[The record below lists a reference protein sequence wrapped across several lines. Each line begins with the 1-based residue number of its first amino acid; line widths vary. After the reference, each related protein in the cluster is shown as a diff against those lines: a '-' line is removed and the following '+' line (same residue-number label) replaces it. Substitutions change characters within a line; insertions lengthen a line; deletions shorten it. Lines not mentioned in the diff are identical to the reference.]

1 MKQDYCLIWSL
12 NLYSLTCLGLSLGL
26 FPHFPSGVTGGF
38 FGLLSPVYS
47 RSPGLFNFLLTAS
60 TLGPGGW
67 ILSQVLNWL
76 NNRLDSGSSTC
87 GLDFNYN
94 VLEDDKQIEKKTEEY
109 AIKQNYEKSKE
120 DEKLGTFK
128 KKHNGEQEKDGQE
141 DKWKD
146 GQEEEDGR
154 KKTSTLQQDIF
165 AFLSKSEVT
174 FKSETGR

>member
-1 MKQDYCLIWSL
+1 MRPDS
-12 NLYSLTCLGLSLGL
+12 S
-26 FPHFPSGVTGGF
+26 
-38 FGLLSPVYS
+38 
-47 RSPGLFNFLLTAS
+47 
-60 TLGPGGW
+60 

-146 GQEEEDGR
+146 GQEEEDGT
-154 KKTSTLQQDIF
+154 KKMSTLQRDIF
-165 AFLSKSEVT
+165 VFLSKSEVT
-174 FKSETGR
+174 FKSETGM